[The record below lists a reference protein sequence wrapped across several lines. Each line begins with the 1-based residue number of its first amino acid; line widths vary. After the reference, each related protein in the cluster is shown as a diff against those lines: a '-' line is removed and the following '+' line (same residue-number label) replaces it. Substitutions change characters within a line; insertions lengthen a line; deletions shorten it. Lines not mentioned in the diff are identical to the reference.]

1 MARIIQKD
9 KTIQN
14 VFRLEQVVLELG
26 QLFERSWDL
35 WIFAYWAWKQVTLW
49 MVVRYVWDQHMVV
62 WSEKASDHVLHISL
76 ALPSKIWDPDRAIQ
90 PSYHIHHIISSFLPW
105 LSPLFCLSLMK
116 MLIFII
122 CLCFFICWS
131 KAMAEIPI
139 PVPLMTSKPWKD
151 GLWSIVELNSK
162 LMFVRLWEFQSTEH
176 LPTG

>member
-76 ALPSKIWDPDRAIQ
+76 ALPSKIWDPDGAIW
-90 PSYHIHHIISSFLPW
+90 PSDHIHCIISSFLPW
-105 LSPLFCLSLMK
+105 LSSLFALA
-116 MLIFII
+116 
-122 CLCFFICWS
+122 W
-131 KAMAEIPI
+131 
-139 PVPLMTSKPWKD
+139 WKCSSSSFASASSSA
-151 GLWSIVELNSK
+151 GAKQWLRYL
-162 LMFVRLWEFQSTEH
+162 FQSPWWHQSPEKMGCDQLLSWTRS
-176 LPTG
+176 LCL